1 MLRQVQQHWLI
12 YMIIMCLSDTGVIV
26 AVVDWVCVLLEP
38 KLEGTGVWKERG
50 VKTSLSDIS
59 TWIQITHVYTNH

>member
-26 AVVDWVCVLLEP
+26 AVVDECVCCWSPSLRELGSE
-38 KLEGTGVWKERG
+38 KGELWKPVCLIYVQAAADG
-50 VKTSLSDIS
+50 YK
-59 TWIQITHVYTNH
+59 